1 MLVSDWLT
9 AHGHEVLH
17 IDDVKPAKPHKMMAE
32 ARMDDGRLI
41 YRGDRL
47 L

>member
-1 MLVSDWLT
+1 
-9 AHGHEVLH
+9 VLH
-17 IDDVKPAKPHKMMAE
+17 IDDEKPAKAHKLMAE
-32 ARMDDGRLI
+32 ARMEHGRLI

>member
-1 MLVSDWLT
+1 
-9 AHGHEVLH
+9 VLH
-17 IDDVKPAKPHKMMAE
+17 IDDSKPPKAHDLMQE
-32 ARMDDGRLI
+32 ARLVEGELI